1 MAVRT
6 TTITSSVG
14 LHARPAA
21 LLAKAAAAS
30 GHSVSI
36 TVKGRTADAKSLLSV
51 LGLAAAHGDV
61 LVITHGTVLG
71 SILREID
78 PEHRPRAGF
87 PNCGIVPVTDG
98 VIGGIDASCRVE

>member
-1 MAVRT
+1 MAVST

-51 LGLAAAHGDV
+51 LGLAAAHGDEV
-61 LVITHGTVLG
+61 VVDVTGPDDERVAG
-71 SILREID
+71 EIV
-78 PEHRPRAGF
+78 ALLQ
-87 PNCGIVPVTDG
+87 TDH
-98 VIGGIDASCRVE
+98 DAA